1 MKHPRF
7 SRAPI
12 SNFHGIPSFVD
23 EEPYVQAFGLQWL
36 RHAKTQLDSY
46 TGLTITKDRMSRM
59 FGSLFAILD
68 GKVVLEAGCGA
79 GRFTEILLE
88 KNALVTAIDLS
99 DAVVANYE
107 NNGSSQNLRI
117 AKASVVDLPFEKE
130 QFDIVFCPGVVQH
143 TPNPIESINRLYEQ
157 VKPGG
162 WFVFDQYRYNLS
174 SLLKVTW
181 VVRFFVKRLSPKNG
195 LKITDWLVKILLPI
209 HRKVRKR
216 RYLEVLLFR
225 FSPVTSHYA
234 GYPNMSD
241 EDQVAWAKLSTHDTL
256 TDFHKHM
263 TSVHRVKK
271 LIESLGGINQV
282 YCVMPYTIEV
292 RCQKPELDRDSTTS
306 DKPVI
311 VKPKRSTVVSG

>member
-1 MKHPRF
+1 
-7 SRAPI
+7 
-12 SNFHGIPSFVD
+12 
-23 EEPYVQAFGLQWL
+23 
-36 RHAKTQLDSY
+36 
-46 TGLTITKDRMSRM
+46 MSRM
-59 FGSLFAILD
+59 FGSQFAFLD

-99 DAVVANYE
+99 NAVVANQE

-143 TPNPIESINRLYEQ
+143 TPNPVESIARLYEQ

-181 VVRFFVKRLSPKNG
+181 AVRFFVKRLSPESG
-195 LKITDWLVKILLPI
+195 LKVTDWLVKILLPI
-209 HRKVRKR
+209 HKKVSKR
-216 RYLEVLLFR
+216 RILEILLFR

-241 EDQVAWAKLSTHDTL
+241 EDQVAWAKLNTHETL

-263 TSVHRVKK
+263 TSVRRIKK

-292 RCQKPELDRDSTTS
+292 RCQKPELDRESSTT

-311 VKPKRSTVVSG
+311 IKLKRSTVVSG

>member
-1 MKHPRF
+1 MKHPSF
-7 SRAPI
+7 SKIPI
-12 SNFHGIPSFVD
+12 SSFHGMPSFVD
-23 EEPYVQAFGLQWL
+23 DEPYVQAFGLQWL

-59 FGSLFAILD
+59 FGPVFSTLD

-99 DAVVANYE
+99 DAVVANLE
-107 NNGSSQNLRI
+107 NNGSSPNLRI
-117 AKASVVDLPFEKE
+117 ARASIVELPFEKE

-143 TPNPIESINRLYEQ
+143 TPNPVESITKLYEQ

-181 VVRFFVKRLSPKNG
+181 VVRFIVKRMSAENG
-195 LKITDWLVKILLPI
+195 LKVTDWLVKILLPI
-209 HRKVRKR
+209 HKKVRKR
-216 RYLEVLLFR
+216 RFLEVLLFR

-241 EDQVAWAKLSTHDTL
+241 EDQVAWAKLNTHDTL

-263 TSVHRVKK
+263 TSIHRVKR
-271 LIESLGGINQV
+271 LIETLGGINQV

-292 RCQKPELDRDSTTS
+292 RCQKPELDSDSATS
-306 DKPVI
+306 DKPVT
-311 VKPKRSTVVSG
+311 VKPKKSTVVSG

>member
-1 MKHPRF
+1 
-7 SRAPI
+7 
-12 SNFHGIPSFVD
+12 VD